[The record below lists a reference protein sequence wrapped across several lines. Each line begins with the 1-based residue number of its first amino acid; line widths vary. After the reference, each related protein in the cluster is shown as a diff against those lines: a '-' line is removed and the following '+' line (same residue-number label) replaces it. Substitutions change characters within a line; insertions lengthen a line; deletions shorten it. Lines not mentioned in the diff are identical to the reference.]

1 MVIKTKKIRMQ
12 KREKEKRDRER
23 DKETGGEI
31 EMYRNEETKKRKE
44 R

>member
-31 EMYRNEETKKRKE
+31 EMHRNEETKKRKE